1 MPVVPALT
9 RLRFSANLGFL
20 WRDLPLL
27 ERIERA
33 ARAGFQGIE
42 MHWPYDEDPDAVGTL
57 CRQRGM
63 SVLSIN
69 TPQGDVAAGDSGL
82 AAQPGRQEEFRD
94 AFLMTLDWAVRSTA
108 SMIHVLPGTQKID
121 GKRTRLDLFSNSVNP
136 VDPDQFD
143 CFVKNLQWASDQARV
158 YGKGLLLEAINGRD
172 KPGYFYH
179 TQEAAHAV
187 LTACNRSNIQLMF
200 DVYHVGVAQGDVLKR
215 LERFMPSIGHVQIA
229 GVPDRNEPDRGEI
242 CYRAVFEKLISL
254 GYTGWVGCEYRAD
267 ADIEA
272 GLARWTQACAL
283 NLTGAGFSR

>member
-1 MPVVPALT
+1 MSAAPSAPS
-9 RLRFSANLGFL
+9 LRFSANLGFL

-42 MHWPYDEDPDAVGTL
+42 MHWPYEEDPDAVATL
-57 CRQRGM
+57 CQKHGM

-82 AAQPGRQEEFRD
+82 AAQRGRQEEFRD

-108 SMIHVLPGTQKID
+108 SMIHVLPG
-121 GKRTRLDLFSNSVNP
+121 KRNVEATRISENHFPSADNP
-136 VDPDQFD
+136 VDSGQFD
-143 CFVKNLQWASDQARV
+143 CFVKNLQWASDQARAH
-158 YGKGLLLEAINGRD
+158 GKGLLLEAINGRD

-187 LTACNRSNIQLMF
+187 LTACNRSNIRLMF
-200 DVYHVGVAQGDVLKR
+200 DVYHVGVAQGDVLNR
-215 LERFMPSIGHVQIA
+215 LERFIPSIGHVQIA

-254 GYTGWVGCEYRAD
+254 GYTGWIGCEYRAD
-267 ADIEA
+267 AGIES
-272 GLARWTQACAL
+272 GLSRWTKSCAVTL
-283 NLTGAGFSR
+283 G